1 MFSKALQSNMLY
13 CKIVFLK
20 IKSIFSK
27 SENKDDIPANYLGK
41 KSEESGQSYG
51 FSYEDLY
58 QDLDAFSLY
67 LPLIAKPIH
76 DVFREY
82 YVTKVN
88 EGANRRF
95 SNFILSR
102 IVNDKLPDDISIL
115 DGNRAK
121 LKGLSYQYLDKGFGE
136 TLPSEVALLFSIYK
150 NYSYAEKYKESVS
163 EAFTSLVI
171 SKAYLE

>member
-1 MFSKALQSNMLY
+1 MSHCFN
-13 CKIVFLK
+13 FL
-20 IKSIFSK
+20 IYVHFKSLI
-27 SENKDDIPANYLGK
+27 LG
-41 KSEESGQSYG
+41 G
-51 FSYEDLY
+51 
-58 QDLDAFSLY
+58 
-67 LPLIAKPIH
+67 
-76 DVFREY
+76 
-82 YVTKVN
+82 T
-88 EGANRRF
+88 F

>member
-1 MFSKALQSNMLY
+1 M
-13 CKIVFLK
+13 
-20 IKSIFSK
+20 
-27 SENKDDIPANYLGK
+27 
-41 KSEESGQSYG
+41 
-51 FSYEDLY
+51 Y

-136 TLPSEVALLFSIYK
+136 TLPSEVALLISIYK

>member
-1 MFSKALQSNMLY
+1 MLY
-13 CKIVFLK
+13 CKIIFLK

-27 SENKDDIPANYLGK
+27 SENKDDSLANYLGK

-58 QDLDAFSLY
+58 QDIDAFSLY

-136 TLPSEVALLFSIYK
+136 TLHSEVALLFSIYK